1 VVNEKTILYPGTF
14 CPPTIG
20 HGDLVVRAARRFD
33 LVIWGIGVNP
43 NKECFLTVEERL
55 DMLNH
60 ITEESR
66 NSGIRNVKVTS
77 FEGPAI
83 RFAEQVGAGFI
94 LRGLRNTSD
103 LQFEL
108 EMATANRGM
117 SKNIETICMFSKP
130 HYATLSS
137 SIVREVAFL
146 GEEISQYVHPYVKR
160 KLMEKVRQAKAK
172 EAASGCD

>member
-1 VVNEKTILYPGTF
+1 MANKKTILYPGTF

-33 LVIWGIGVNP
+33 VVLWAIGVNP
-43 NKECFLTVEERL
+43 AKDCFLTVEERL
-55 DMLNH
+55 DMLRH
-60 ITEESR
+60 VTEESR
-66 NSGIRNVKVTS
+66 DSGIKNVKVVA

-83 RFAEQVGAGFI
+83 RFAEKVGANFI

-108 EMATANRGM
+108 EMATANRGI
-117 SKNIETICMFSKP
+117 SKSIETVCMFSKP

-146 GEEISQYVHPYVKR
+146 GEEIHQYVHPYVAEKII
-160 KLMEKVRQAKAK
+160 EKVKRIQAEKACK
-172 EAASGCD
+172 G